1 VDFQQEGWAAMT
13 QLGNTDVAESCN
25 ASLRLGDSL
34 YLAGT
39 ALERDML
46 GELRHKG
53 TLKAT
58 ICGMILEVTINSGE
72 FVLQG
77 GKLQHEYHVQYPIA
91 MDQDSEYLYVASVIS
106 EDVTENKLYE
116 PFTPQDYRYGSA
128 FSVKM
133 R

>member
-1 VDFQQEGWAAMT
+1 
-13 QLGNTDVAESCN
+13 LGSHDTVGKYRRGGIVQ
-25 ASLRLGDSL
+25 RLPSIGRFLVFGGD
-34 YLAGT
+34 GT

-58 ICGMILEVTINSGE
+58 IYGMILEVTIDSLE

-133 R
+133 Q